1 MKYLFLF
8 ILANIFSIVC
18 SQTVLDPPVLHE
30 AMHITYNSFGISW
43 QSVEGAT
50 GYKLHVD
57 DNADFSSIEWN
68 FDGESL
74 ITGILIAHLRS
85 NTTYYFRVC
94 AFNDEFTSNYSDTLQ
109 AHTLNMPATVADPAS
124 DIKADSFVANWEFLP
139 STLCRFKIDVDDNID
154 FSSPLAEY
162 NDLEVVFSKSKV
174 ISGLNSGTEYY
185 YRVRTFDTGS
195 ESENSNIISVV
206 TLPATPLNV
215 NTNYLA
221 GSIIISWD
229 EIPGAESYKI
239 YASDDPQGS
248 FFDVSDT
255 GEFAGA
261 SWSRLPDQS
270 ESKMFY
276 RVVAVDE

>member
-8 ILANIFSIVC
+8 IIANFISIVC
-18 SQTVLDPPVLHE
+18 SQTVLDPPILQE
-30 AMHITYNSFGISW
+30 AIHVTYNSFGISW

-74 ITGILIAHLRS
+74 ITGYLITHLRS

-124 DIKADSFVANWEFLP
+124 DIKADSFTANWELLAG
-139 STLCRFKIDVDDNID
+139 TLCYKIDVDDNID

-162 NDLEVVFSKSKV
+162 NDLEVVFAKSKV

-185 YRVRTFDTGS
+185 YRVRTFDSGS

-239 YASDDPQGS
+239 YASEDPQGTFTEIS
-248 FFDVSDT
+248 YLGVF
-255 GEFAGA
+255 EGA
-261 SWSRLPDQS
+261 TWSRLIDQN

-276 RVVAVDE
+276 RVVAIDE

>member
-8 ILANIFSIVC
+8 VIANFFNIIC
-18 SQTVLDPPVLHE
+18 SQTVLEPPVLHE
-30 AMHITYNSFGISW
+30 AMNVTYNSFGISW

-74 ITGILIAHLRS
+74 ITGILIPSLRS

-109 AHTLNMPATVADPAS
+109 AHTLNMPAPVTDSAS
-124 DIKADSFVANWEFLP
+124 DINADSFVANWELIP

-154 FSSPLAEY
+154 FSSPLNEY
-162 NDLEVVFSKSKV
+162 SDLDVGFYRNKL
-174 ISGLNSGTEYY
+174 ITGLLPGTEYY
-185 YRVRTFDTGS
+185 YRVRAYDTGS
-195 ESENSNIISVV
+195 ESENSNITSVV
-206 TLPATPLNV
+206 TLPATPQNV
-215 NTNYLA
+215 NVNFVS

-239 YASDDPQGS
+239 YASDDPQGTFTDIS
-248 FFDVSDT
+248 YLGIF
-255 GEFAGA
+255 EGA
-261 SWSRLPDQS
+261 TWSRLPDQS